1 MIKNKEFTDQN
12 VYVQL
17 HIMIFENGGGN
28 VGSDAILMQKR
39 CNTSG

>member
-1 MIKNKEFTDQN
+1 MKNKEFTDEN

-17 HIMIFENGGGN
+17 HITIFENGGN